1 MKPFDFDWADGS
13 SGGVT
18 AWVASALMTAF
29 GVVACA
35 TAVPVPVPA
44 AGAACATVSGAGAAS
59 SACATPV
66 SETPA
71 SAGSPHAS
79 SIFDAVPIV
88 FCFFIVILVL
98 C

>member
-1 MKPFDFDWADGS
+1 MKPFDFDCADGS

-18 AWVASALMTAF
+18 AWVASALTMAF
-29 GVVACA
+29 WVGACA
-35 TAVPVPVPA
+35 TAVPVPA
-44 AGAACATVSGAGAAS
+44 AGAACATVSGTAS

-88 FCFFIVILVL
+88 FCFFIIILVL